1 MLRLEERESTLYKKL
16 KNFRLKSEFNKSAL
30 LVPMK
35 RKSTYYT
42 ACTARYMM
50 ISENVKGANQMI
62 TSLADTVTLNNG
74 TKIPGM
80 GLGYSKYQMKRQQK
94 WSKKGLSMVIV

>member
-16 KNFRLKSEFNKSAL
+16 KIFQAK
-30 LVPMK
+30 K
-35 RKSTYYT
+35 RIYQKRTFGSYETKSTYYT